1 MNTDTK
7 RKLTSRTQRPFD
19 GNGCWE
25 TPPLLYKAIAHDFG
39 PFDIDLTA
47 DASRHLRPI
56 WFGPDSPVDVPD
68 CFGAGWWAYGRT
80 GFSNPP
86 YGRFVPRLLPYART
100 MARDHGFTST
110 ILLPMRATLAFH
122 AHVLDGANE
131 LWYCDHRI
139 CFFEHGVPRL
149 NVEQWEK
156 KRRAVADAAVFDS
169 IVVRYTGAATPLRV
183 GSWHVPPH
191 VTASDLARAVARR
204 LAAASESQSVLVP
217 PL

>member
-1 MNTDTK
+1 MDEATK
-7 RKLTSRTQRPFD
+7 RKLTSRTRQPYE

-25 TPPLLYKAIAHDFG
+25 TPPLLYKAIAKDFG

-56 WFGPDSPVDVPD
+56 WFGPGSPVDVTD
-68 CFGAGWWAYGRT
+68 CLTAGWWAYGRT

-86 YGRFVPRLLPYART
+86 YGRFVPQLLPYART
-100 MARDHGFTST
+100 MAQDHGFSST
-110 ILLPMRATLAFH
+110 LLLPMRATLAFH
-122 AHVLDGANE
+122 AHILAGANE

-139 CFFEHGVPRL
+139 CFFENGVPRL
-149 NVEQWEK
+149 NVQAWEK
-156 KRRAVADAAVFDS
+156 RRRAMADSAVFDS
-169 IVVRYTGAATPLRV
+169 ILVRYTGAASPLRI

-204 LAAASESQSVLVP
+204 LSTQSTPAAVP
-217 PL
+217 DC